1 MPAIFAITS
10 DAYIVYTS
18 NIFAILGLR
27 ALFFAL
33 AAMVVDRFKY
43 SEICAGAHPRLHRLK
58 DLPGRLL
65 SQAEKFPAEWSLSNY
80 HRAHRQRRRSIRSG
94 RRAEAAPLP
103 PLEMTKRYA
112 HPSQPSR
119 NSPRLLQVAAD
130 RLKRLRALF
139 DAVVQKMDPV
149 HIVALGY
156 SLYVVLGF
164 LALSAPWAQAAP
176 VAALDRLFMAASAV
190 TTTGLATHDPGGS
203 YTFFG
208 ELALL
213 LMMQAGALGYL
224 TLGTFVAIALSNRM
238 HPRRAEIA
246 RAAFGL
252 PEGFDVSRLIKH
264 VVIFTFSIEAMGVV
278 LLYPQFVIEGVE
290 NPLWMAI
297 FHSVSSFCTAGVS
310 LFATNFESFRD
321 NPLLLMTISL
331 LAWSGA
337 IGFLVLSESLDVM
350 RRKRMEL
357 GFTSRVALVVTAG
370 YTFLV
375 TLIVLCVEPAIQA
388 LPQEQRLWNALF
400 MTMAAGTT
408 VGFNTVPVAAL
419 APAVVAVLYVVMVF
433 ASSPGGT
440 GGGPQIIYACGLD
453 RTRHFN
459 VEAPQSRNLP
469 WP

>member
-1 MPAIFAITS
+1 MTQ
-10 DAYIVYTS
+10 Y
-18 NIFAILGLR
+18 
-27 ALFFAL
+27 
-33 AAMVVDRFKY
+33 DR
-43 SEICAGAHPRLHRLK
+43 
-58 DLPGRLL
+58 
-65 SQAEKFPAEWSLSNY
+65 
-80 HRAHRQRRRSIRSG
+80 
-94 RRAEAAPLP
+94 
-103 PLEMTKRYA
+103 
-112 HPSQPSR
+112 PSQPGR
-119 NSPRLLQVAAD
+119 TDPRLLQVATD
-130 RLKRLRALF
+130 RLKRVWARL
-139 DAVVQKMDPV
+139 DAAVQRMDPV

-156 SLYVVLGF
+156 NLYVVLGF

-176 VAALDRLFMAASAV
+176 VAALDRFFMAASAV

-203 YTFFG
+203 YTFLG

-224 TLGTFVAIALSNRM
+224 TLGTFVAIALSNRV

-264 VVIFTFSIEAMGVV
+264 VVIFTFSIEAVGVL
-278 LLYPQFVIEGVE
+278 LLYPQFVSEGVD

-337 IGFLVLSESLDVM
+337 IGFLVLSESLDVV
-350 RRKRMEL
+350 RRKRLAL
-357 GFTSRVALVVTAG
+357 GFTSRVALIVTAG

-375 TLIVLCVEPAIQA
+375 TLIVLCVEPSIQA
-388 LPQEQRLWNALF
+388 LPQEQRVWNALF

-440 GGGPQIIYACGLD
+440 GGGLKSSTLAVLIGLVTSTLRRRNRVTFLGLEILPDKIQQATASVAFYCLLIGIALFVLLLTEQAPFDQVLFEAVSALSGIGMSMGLTPHLSEPGKYLIIALMLIGRIGILAFGIALATRD
-453 RTRHFN
+453 PRTDDPDDADL
-459 VEAPQSRNLP
+459 VL
-469 WP
+469 